1 LALFGGLFLKENIMR
16 IKNPI
21 TKKTLLI
28 ISNSPMHSFYK
39 LDITLLTFGFDF
51 HLMIGRT
58 EAAIKLKHPFF
69 LNITDRKTYE
79 QVCYPCEWIENI
91 ENAL

>member
-1 LALFGGLFLKENIMR
+1 MTKR

-21 TKKTLLI
+21 TKKNLLI
-28 ISNSPMHSFYK
+28 INVGPMHLFYK
-39 LDITLLTFGFDF
+39 IDITLLAFGFDF

-58 EAAIKLKHPFF
+58 RHASKLKHPFF
-69 LNITDRKTYE
+69 LTIMDKKTYA
-79 QVCYPCEWIENI
+79 QVCYPCEWVENI